1 MNLATYILRRL
12 GLMIF
17 VLFGVLVITFFV
29 SHVVPADPVLAALGS
44 QAPAYLIEKVRHEWG
59 LDLPL
64 QEQFFNYLWNV
75 LHGDLGISIRT
86 NRPVAEDLLQY
97 FPATIELSTAAMI
110 IAIVLSIPLGIIS
123 AVKRNKLS
131 DHVTRVF
138 SILGISMPV
147 FWLGLLLLAA
157 LYFKLGLA
165 PGPGQLSFQLTPPP
179 RVTGFLIIDSLLAG
193 DLNALFNYFSHLI
206 LPAFVLGFASLAS
219 ITRITRSSMLEVL
232 RQDYIRTARAKG
244 LPRSV
249 VINRHALRNALIPTT
264 TVIGLRYGS
273 LLEGAVLTETIFAW
287 PGVGLYSVGAILYL
301 DFPAIMGSVLA
312 IAVVYSFAN
321 LIVDLIYGF
330 LDPRMRVGE

>member
-1 MNLATYILRRL
+1 MNLLTYVIRRL
-12 GLMIF
+12 CLMIF

-29 SHVVPADPVLAALGS
+29 SHVIPADPVTAALGS

-64 QEQFFNYLWNV
+64 QEQFFNYLWNA

-86 NRPVAEDLLQY
+86 SRPVAEDLLQY
-97 FPATIELSTAAMI
+97 FPATIELSTAAI
-110 IAIVLSIPLGIIS
+110 ILAVALSIPLGIIS
-123 AVKRNKLS
+123 AVRRNKLA
-131 DHVTRVF
+131 DHITRIF
-138 SILGISMPV
+138 SIFGISMPV

-157 LYFKLGLA
+157 LYFKLRLM
-165 PGPGQLSFQLTPPP
+165 PSPGQLSFQIVPPP
-179 RVTGFLIIDSLLAG
+179 RVTGFLSIDSLLAG
-193 DLNALFNYFSHLI
+193 DLNAFFNYLSHLI

-244 LPRSV
+244 LSSRV
-249 VINRHALRNALIPTT
+249 VINRHALKNALIPTT

-287 PGVGLYSVGAILYL
+287 PGVGQYAVGAILFL

-312 IAVVYSFAN
+312 IAVVYSIAN
-321 LIVDLIYGF
+321 LIVDLVYGF
-330 LDPRMRVGE
+330 LDPRMRVGD

>member
-17 VLFGVLVITFFV
+17 VLFGVLVITFIV
-29 SHVVPADPVLAALGS
+29 SHVVPADPVAAALGS

-64 QEQFFNYLWNV
+64 QEQFINYMWNV
-75 LHGDLGISIRT
+75 LHGNLGISIRT
-86 NRPVAEDLLQY
+86 NRPVGEDLLQY
-97 FPATIELSTAAMI
+97 FPATIELSTAAI
-110 IAIVLSIPLGIIS
+110 ILAVVLSIPLGVIS
-123 AVKRNKLS
+123 AVRRNKLS
-131 DHVTRVF
+131 DHITRVF
-138 SILGISMPV
+138 SVFGISMPV

-157 LYFKLGLA
+157 LYYKLGLV
-165 PGPGQLSFQLTPPP
+165 PGPGQLSFQLSPPP
-179 RVTGFLIIDSLLAG
+179 RVTGFLTIDSLLAG
-193 DLNALFNYFSHLI
+193 NLSLFFNYLSHLI

-232 RQDYIRTARAKG
+232 RQDYIRTAKAKG
-244 LPRSV
+244 LRRSV

-312 IAVVYSFAN
+312 IAVVYSVAN
-321 LIVDLIYGF
+321 LVVDLLYGF

>member
-64 QEQFFNYLWNV
+64 QEQFINYVWNV

-97 FPATIELSTAAMI
+97 FPATIELSTAAI
-110 IAIVLSIPLGIIS
+110 ILAIVLSIPLGITS
-123 AVKRNKLS
+123 AVRRNKLS
-131 DHVTRVF
+131 DHITRVF

-193 DLNALFNYFSHLI
+193 ELSILFNYLSHLI

-232 RQDYIRTARAKG
+232 RQDYIRTAKAKG
-244 LPRSV
+244 LRRSV

-312 IAVVYSFAN
+312 IAVVYSVAN